1 MSRKNIIILI
11 VITLFIGLIAYT
23 FLQEKTE
30 IKKVIFTENKS
41 ISYDEVEKI
50 DNTTDFEF
58 STNSQ
63 IYAVII
69 VSNMKKSDKLKID
82 WYCNSSLYQ
91 QNSFEA
97 KEEGLAKIIVSL
109 IKKENQNQKGN
120 YQVKVSLN
128 NTKPQVFSFI
138 VK

>member
-41 ISYDEVEKI
+41 MSDDEVEKF
-50 DNTTDFEF
+50 DNTKDFEF

-82 WYCNSSLYQ
+82 WYCNSNLYQ